1 MRRKRH
7 QASTSL
13 RDLMPVV
20 YIQTISFWENSVN
33 PLIIL
38 IQTDILVT
46 ENLNRAA
53 PAGNINEAELRHLA
67 SSLNFCCRNWEVA
80 FVTTNTSKKWSLIHS
95 FVSRQKT
102 KMPEIQ
108 SSLCRCEFTN
118 WCFCLYIKHHETI
131 WSLQIN
137 HRKTNIL
144 SFSRWKLL
152 ICHSSTPSTASNI
165 TVNQAGHLCCRL
177 WVKKK
182 THFWN
187 IKRNPEVS
195 APAVTSCHQQWL
207 TDQGSQRAV
216 GDGWGELDNDEVL
229 VLSELLDLHTLL
241 RHHVQLLQ
249 GVGLLRVPN
258 RSDHIWSKTGNKIG
272 QCLIKLPLNN
282 N

>member
-1 MRRKRH
+1 MKPFGHCRLTTGKQTFFPFLDGNFWSVTPLH
-7 QASTSL
+7 HPPLQTSL
-13 RDLMPVV
+13 LIKLD
-20 YIQTISFWENSVN
+20 IS
-33 PLIIL
+33 
-38 IQTDILVT
+38 
-46 ENLNRAA
+46 AA
-53 PAGNINEAELRHLA
+53 
-67 SSLNFCCRNWEVA
+67 
-80 FVTTNTSKKWSLIHS
+80 
-95 FVSRQKT
+95 VS
-102 KMPEIQ
+102 
-108 SSLCRCEFTN
+108 EF
-118 WCFCLYIKHHETI
+118 
-131 WSLQIN
+131 
-137 HRKTNIL
+137 
-144 SFSRWKLL
+144 
-152 ICHSSTPSTASNI
+152 
-165 TVNQAGHLCCRL
+165 
-177 WVKKK
+177 KKK
-182 THFWN
+182 PHFWN